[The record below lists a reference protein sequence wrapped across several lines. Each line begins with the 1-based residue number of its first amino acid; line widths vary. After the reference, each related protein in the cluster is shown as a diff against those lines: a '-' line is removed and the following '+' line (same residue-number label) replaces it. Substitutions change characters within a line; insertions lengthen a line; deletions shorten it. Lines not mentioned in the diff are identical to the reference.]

1 MSICLLCVHLAKDS
15 VLNLIFYLS
24 QACFS
29 GSRQNSAGLR
39 LLLFDL
45 EFLVMVLPV
54 I

>member
-1 MSICLLCVHLAKDS
+1 MSALCSFGQGQCAEF
-15 VLNLIFYLS
+15 NILS

-29 GSRQNSAGLR
+29 GGRQNSAGLR